1 MLKSKQVNKGEKKIK
16 HELFLAKCKLIKE
29 NKQKAYKEYKQKS
42 FKEKHISIEI
52 DRSVPKPAPAVI
64 KTWDPLEVLP
74 EVCVNFLCCKENV
87 HTKAW
92 EFKQPACICNS
103 ILQILE
109 KCTTSFFSTT

>member
-1 MLKSKQVNKGEKKIK
+1 MLKSKQVNKNKKKIK
-16 HELFLAKCKLIKE
+16 HELFLAKCKFIKE
-29 NKQKAYKEYKQKS
+29 NKQKAY
-42 FKEKHISIEI
+42 KEKHISIEI

-64 KTWDPLEVLP
+64 KKWDPLEVLP
-74 EVCVNFLCCKENV
+74 EVCVNFLYCKENV

-109 KCTTSFFSTT
+109 KYTTSFFSTN